1 MTTTLVYVL
10 TSRVHKKSDNNDHIP
25 FIRAISEKCKGIE
38 FNVYYKDPL
47 HCQFLCKHYGLRQ
60 SCLFY

>member
-25 FIRAISEKCKGIE
+25 FIRAISEKYIMN
-38 FNVYYKDPL
+38 FFIANI
-47 HCQFLCKHYGLRQ
+47 
-60 SCLFY
+60 